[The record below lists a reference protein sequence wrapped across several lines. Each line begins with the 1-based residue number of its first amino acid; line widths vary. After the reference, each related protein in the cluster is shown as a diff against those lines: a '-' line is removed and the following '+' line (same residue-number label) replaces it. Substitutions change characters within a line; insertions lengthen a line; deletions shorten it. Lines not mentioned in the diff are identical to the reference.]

1 MEARIRRLGGI
12 LIGLFVL
19 VALTLGYWQALAGP
33 ELAARSSNPRVVEA
47 AQRVQRGRLLDRNLQ
62 PLATTEMTPEGAR
75 RHYGSPAFTAV
86 TGYHSPRYGDS
97 GLEAAFAAELR
108 GERSP
113 DPLGRL
119 RQHLLGSPTVGSDL
133 VLTIDARVQQTA
145 AEAMGSARG
154 AVVALDPRSGA
165 VLALVSTPLF
175 DAGNL
180 EVDWP
185 RMSQDPARPLFN
197 RAIQATYPPGSTFKT
212 LVAAA
217 ALDLGLVNP
226 DQRFRC
232 TRAVQIDKLSVDCR
246 NHAHLAALNFDEAL
260 AWSCN
265 RTFALTTLGL
275 GTPGPLQLGDDTA
288 RPYPWEKQGI
298 TRSVEQLQAYASR
311 FGFGRPIPLEL
322 AVEPSRLADP
332 GQEFF
337 PSLLAQS
344 GFGQGQVAATPLQM
358 ALVAATIANGGSVP
372 APYLVSEVRS
382 PEGTSDSRV
391 PLVNTL
397 GRAVGADAARR
408 VTRGLELGVET
419 AYAQKAAIP
428 GVRVAGKTG
437 TAEVGG
443 DETPDSWFIG
453 FAPADN
459 PEVAVAVV
467 MENLGS
473 GSDFATPVGQRVL
486 RAALADAR
494 GQAEWYPDPAT
505 RVANGGRN
513 DDAQHQQ

>member
-1 MEARIRRLGGI
+1 VEARIRHLGSL

-19 VALTLGYWQALAGP
+19 VGLTLGYWQALAGP
-33 ELAARSSNPRVVEA
+33 DLAARPSNPRVVEA
-47 AQRVQRGRLLDRNLQ
+47 AERVQRGRLLDRNLQ
-62 PLATTEMTPEGAR
+62 PLATTEMTPQGAR
-75 RHYGSPAFTAV
+75 RYYGSPAFTAV

-113 DPLGRL
+113 DPLARL
-119 RQHLLGSPTVGSDL
+119 RQQLLGSPTVGSDV
-133 VLTIDARVQQTA
+133 VLTIDARVQQVA

-175 DAGNL
+175 EAGSL
-180 EVDWP
+180 EADWP
-185 RMSQDPARPLFN
+185 QLSQDPARPLFN
-197 RAIQATYPPGSTFKT
+197 RAVQATYPPGSTFKT

-226 DQRFRC
+226 DQRFSC
-232 TRAVQIDKLSVDCR
+232 TQAVQIDKLSVDCR
-246 NHAHLAALNFDEAL
+246 NHSQLPVLNFDEAL

-288 RPYPWEKQGI
+288 RPYAWEKQGI
-298 TRSVEQLQAYASR
+298 ARSVDQLRAYAGR
-311 FGFGRPIPLEL
+311 FGFERPIPFEL
-322 AVEPSRLADP
+322 AVEPSRLSDP

-344 GFGQGQVAATPLQM
+344 GFGQGQVVATPLQM
-358 ALVAATIANGGSVP
+358 AQVAATIANGGSVP

-382 PEGTSDSRV
+382 PEGARDSRA
-391 PLVNTL
+391 PGVNTL
-397 GRAVGADAARR
+397 GRAVGVDAARR
-408 VTRGLELGVET
+408 VTRGLELGVEV
-419 AYAQKAAIP
+419 AYARKAAIP

-443 DETPDSWFIG
+443 EETPDSWFIG

-486 RAALADAR
+486 SAALANVP
-494 GQAEWYPDPAT
+494 GQAEWYPDPDT
-505 RVANGGRN
+505 RVANGGRS
-513 DDAQHQQ
+513 DDDQRQ